1 MTHNHQ
7 FISSD
12 TEEESADTST
22 SGNEMDHSLKGLSR
36 RRMLKSLAAFAVAS
50 ALPSALS
57 GASALVKSGF
67 AEGRGEPPSPVN
79 NPAWFGFNLLEY
91 FSTDPDWMKYFPYK
105 NDGLFQEDDFR
116 WMRDWCFNFVRLPM
130 DYRFWT
136 DPNDLMKINQKQVEP
151 IDRAIRLGEKYGIH
165 VNICLHRAPG
175 ECILDGMDEALTGIH
190 ITEEKTSVYDDPQT
204 LEAFVHQWTYFA
216 ERYRGTPSERLSFNL
231 VNEPVVRPTPAETAE
246 LKSHKSDD
254 AFSREL
260 SERHERQY
268 VRVARAAIDGIRA
281 HDPGR
286 LIVTDGYQGGDAA
299 IPDLIDT
306 RILQSC
312 HTYYPVQLTHYQC
325 EWARGFVTSD
335 TPLPTWPLKDREG
348 HVIDRAA
355 LATRFQPW
363 RELNQRGI
371 PIHFGEMGAYKHTPP
386 NVVLAWFDDTLDV
399 LNDFHT
405 GWALWNFRGP
415 FGILDTERPGTKFED
430 WHGHQLDRPLLNLLM
445 KRMKIRRRD
454 GRAFTGFNSRFT

>member
-1 MTHNHQ
+1 MTHKHQ
-7 FISSD
+7 FTYSD
-12 TEEESADTST
+12 TEEESAAANTDGYENDRSQ
-22 SGNEMDHSLKGLSR
+22 EGLSR
-36 RRMLKSLAAFAVAS
+36 RNMLKSLAASAAVGVLPA
-50 ALPSALS
+50 ALL
-57 GASALVKSGF
+57 GASVQARSGL
-67 AEGRGEPPSPVN
+67 AERRGEPPLPVK

-105 NDGLFQEDDFR
+105 DDGLFQEDDFR
-116 WMRDWCFNFVRLPM
+116 WMRDWGFNFVRLPM

-136 DPNDLMKINQKQVEP
+136 DVNDLMTISEKHVEP

-190 ITEEKTSVYDDPQT
+190 ITEEKTSVYDDPHT

-216 ERYRGTPSERLSFNL
+216 QRYRGTASERLSFNL
-231 VNEPVVRPTPAETAE
+231 VNEPMVRLTPAERAE
-246 LKSHKSDD
+246 IKAAKSMEASL
-254 AFSREL
+254 REIG
-260 SERHERQY
+260 ERHEHQY

-281 HDPGR
+281 HDPKR
-286 LIVTDGYQGGDAA
+286 WIVTDGYQGGGAA
-299 IPDLIDT
+299 IPGLIDT
-306 RILQSC
+306 GILQSC
-312 HTYYPVQLTHYQC
+312 HTYHPVQLTHYQC

-335 TPLPTWPLKDREG
+335 TPLPTWPLKDCEG

-355 LATRFQPW
+355 LATHFQPW
-363 RELNQRGI
+363 RDLTQRGVR
-371 PIHFGEMGAYKHTPP
+371 IHFGETGAYKHTPP

-399 LNDFHT
+399 LNGLHT

-430 WHGHQLDRPLLNLLM
+430 WHGHQLDRPLLNLLQ
-445 KRMKIRRRD
+445 KRMKI
-454 GRAFTGFNSRFT
+454 